1 MVWLVLPMV
10 MVGAL
15 VTLEAKVMLFLPPSG
30 ILDLTN

>member
-15 VTLEAKVMLFLPPSG
+15 VTLEAKVMLVLPAVRNSG
-30 ILDLTN
+30 SY